1 MRRFFSSSRW
11 TLNGS
16 VRGCWRQTCG
26 TTGVLNFFCA
36 YLVLIRPSAEVCDSL
51 CAVVS
56 ETAAARL
63 VGALICPPLETG
75 LPDKAASV

>member
-1 MRRFFSSSRW
+1 M
-11 TLNGS
+11 
-16 VRGCWRQTCG
+16 
-26 TTGVLNFFCA
+26 LNFFCA